1 MVKFY
6 ACMLL
11 VKNSY
16 CVVLWIKL
24 TSSIFLCAKKIYSA
38 EVYIQWVF
46 VFRAMAAIFL
56 WAMCFYQCLN
66 QKTIGNFMKVF
77 FVWCWIY
84 LVRKD
89 RISWIHIN
97 IYLMFCICVIF
108 MNVYVLCMWS
118 YKICYKERLVLFE
131 TCEIN

>member
-89 RISWIHIN
+89 RISWIHISIAN
-97 IYLMFCICVIF
+97 VLHLCNLYECICT
-108 MNVYVLCMWS
+108 MYVRGLIR
-118 YKICYKERLVLFE
+118 YIIRKDLF
-131 TCEIN
+131 CLKREIN